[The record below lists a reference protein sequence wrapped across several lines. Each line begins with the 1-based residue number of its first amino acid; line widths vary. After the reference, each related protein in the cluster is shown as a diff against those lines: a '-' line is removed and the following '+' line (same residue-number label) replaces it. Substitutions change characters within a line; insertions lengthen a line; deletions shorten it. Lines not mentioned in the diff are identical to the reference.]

1 MHLQFSIFCRCCRNR
16 NHRNV
21 EHTDKRLLLALDRS
35 WTALHA
41 SRYITML
48 IFEHCVIQ
56 KLPDIIGR
64 FWYHVRLQVK
74 AGTSLRCSRLLL
86 CPVLLSG
93 VFPRLPFGGSPRSFF
108 ALEKRLYL
116 REQDT
121 GQGLRLIVRH
131 PGAIVVDFLVSCR
144 RSRPLSKRAPP
155 PDFDLCLPLGISH
168 QLHSPRLFGRSGRT
182 TKLTSAICSIRASAS
197 CASLYSS
204 SSRYRGMT

>member
-1 MHLQFSIFCRCCRNR
+1 MHKKELLF
-16 NHRNV
+16 
-21 EHTDKRLLLALDRS
+21 LLLVNRTEWPPITKAPLTKIQFRRLWDLVSKRQ
-35 WTALHA
+35 AKERVYY
-41 SRYITML
+41 RYINGVKTPFKVEAKL
-48 IFEHCVIQ
+48 GEKSKHGNCV
-56 KLPDIIGR
+56 
-64 FWYHVRLQVK
+64 Y
-74 AGTSLRCSRLLL
+74 S
-86 CPVLLSG
+86 
-93 VFPRLPFGGSPRSFF
+93 
-108 ALEKRLYL
+108 
-116 REQDT
+116 
-121 GQGLRLIVRH
+121 IVRH